1 MTSLWG
7 KVSSVPPL
15 RNFNF
20 VHTGTQRSYATETD
34 RLNIDYQVAILYRW
48 AMILVSNKNFK
59 QIPSQLEEHNIR
71 TQYQHLLHMHGNSE
85 KFCVKIFFKKE
96 LYSWWFVISCIYNN
110 KIILKQKEETTKID
124 YIQIFNYASSFTT
137 TYTVHSFSVFLS
149 AVCVF
154 LLNFHYSGVCINGH
168 PFLIMRAVV
177 GGTHGYNPYCTTF
190 RFILYVGSMFSLLH
204 TMTDATMCWPCTR
217 TFTYIIPFPRAI
229 TFWIAITSVLDVF
242 HFTARFQGYL
252 PAKHEKNKKK

>member
-1 MTSLWG
+1 M
-7 KVSSVPPL
+7 PL
-15 RNFNF
+15 I
-20 VHTGTQRSYATETD
+20 ETD

-48 AMILVSNKNFK
+48 VMILVSNKNFK

-71 TQYQHLLHMHGNSE
+71 TQYQHLYYTCIIIVKNSVS
-85 KFCVKIFFKKE
+85 KSFSKKNYIPGV
-96 LYSWWFVISCIYNN
+96 LSSLVFTTT
-110 KIILKQKEETTKID
+110 KLFLKQKEETTKID

-149 AVCVF
+149 FSAVCVF
-154 LLNFHYSGVCINGH
+154 LLNFHYSDVCINGH

-190 RFILYVGSMFSLLH
+190 PFTLYVGSMFSILG
-204 TMTDATMCWPCTR
+204 TMIDATLCWPCRGTL
-217 TFTYIIPFPRAI
+217 TCIKIFPRII
-229 TFWIAITSVLDVF
+229 TFWIAITSVLDVL
-242 HFTARFQGYL
+242 HFTASFQGYL